1 MNFDSPS
8 QQVDYIVGSTN
19 SLLYYSDALIPDSS
33 LRWTTETVTDGTD
46 TQYSIEYAN
55 PVLLSTV
62 FSDVGVGVQ
71 TFSCFYR
78 MSPVTLVGSLQ
89 LAIKGNNNLGLPLKK
104 IIITLYTYTSYIFP
118 LPDTAAISISY
129 AGYDNTFSD
138 VNNIMFPS
146 PQQITIPEGTRDVML
161 TCNLTQCM
169 WMIQL
174 KNRNDTVTKS
184 AYIIPIFSEESEG
197 SYSLM
202 KETNSGKQ
210 YTTAHVDIHLQL
222 NPTNQP
228 ANGPLVPIVIV
239 ALIIIAIVVA
249 LIVII
254 PIICIIVVKKM
265 KRSSTDTVR
274 FLHKPTKTSQSNEMC
289 REGTSGYA
297 NLAEIQSPTKEY
309 IDLSV
314 NANVSEYMTIDE
326 TSVIP
331 LENEASF
338 HNTKGPYYSNLAN
351 IPPDENNYE
360 KVEDNREYIEMN
372 QIEPYEKYTPMSAIK
387 ETKKFVAKYVP
398 TKDFPVTYQQYVIS
412 GMGDD
417 SLFSVEFQTLN
428 EESKKYVEL
437 SDEAR
442 KEQNMR
448 KNPNKNILPYDES
461 RVVLD
466 SPHFD
471 CNYINASWL
480 ENDQFIASIHPTRDT
495 LRDFLQLIYQTE
507 ASMVIMLTTRKEKAK
522 IIGGVS
528 NRVCYWPKKDEA
540 LKCAPFIT
548 NLISSTEI
556 TAFVKQE
563 ISLKNTLEGKKH
575 SYTLCIS
582 PIWNE
587 DGTVVEFNFAV
598 TLLTRVIKQKRDY
611 PLNPI
616 IIHCED
622 GISKTGIFMTVFNVI
637 KELNLRKSINIFN
650 AVKNLRKQRM
660 NMVPTKVSCGS
671 N

>member
-1 MNFDSPS
+1 M
-8 QQVDYIVGSTN
+8 VITY
-19 SLLYYSDALIPDSS
+19 
-33 LRWTTETVTDGTD
+33 
-46 TQYSIEYAN
+46 
-55 PVLLSTV
+55 
-62 FSDVGVGVQ
+62 
-71 TFSCFYR
+71 
-78 MSPVTLVGSLQ
+78 
-89 LAIKGNNNLGLPLKK
+89 
-104 IIITLYTYTSYIFP
+104 IITLFIFIIHFP

-146 PQQITIPEGTRDVML
+146 PQQVTIPEGTRDVML

-169 WMIQL
+169 WMVQL
-174 KNRNDTVTKS
+174 KNRNYTVEMS
-184 AYIIPIFSEESEG
+184 PYNIPIFDEEKEG
-197 SYSLM
+197 NYSLIRV
-202 KETNSGKQ
+202 TNTGKQ
-210 YTTAHVDIHLQL
+210 YTTAHVYIHVQL

-228 ANGPLVPIVIV
+228 SSSPLVPIVIV
-239 ALIIIAIVVA
+239 TLIIIAIVVA
-249 LIVII
+249 LTAII
-254 PIICIIVVKKM
+254 PIICIIVVRKM
-265 KRSSTDTVR
+265 KRPSTDTNR
-274 FLHKPTKTSQSNEMC
+274 SLHKPTKTSQSNEMS

-297 NLAEIQSPTKEY
+297 NAAEIQSLTKEY

-314 NANVSEYMTIDE
+314 NPNLAEYMTIDD

-331 LENEASF
+331 LETEPSV
-338 HNTKGPYYSNLAN
+338 HNTKGPYNLNFAN
-351 IPPDENNYE
+351 IPSDENNSE
-360 KVEDNREYIEMN
+360 KVEGNREYIEMN
-372 QIEPYEKYTPMSAIK
+372 QIEPHEKYTPMSAIK

-398 TKDFPVTYQQYVIS
+398 IKDFPVIYQQYVKS

-417 SLFSVEFQTLN
+417 SHISVEFQTLN

-448 KNPNKNILPYDES
+448 KNPIENILPYDES

-466 SPHFD
+466 SQYFD

-480 ENDQFIASIHPTRDT
+480 ESNQFIASIHPTGNT
-495 LRDFLQLIYQTE
+495 LQDFLQMIYQTE

-528 NRVCYWPKKDEA
+528 NRVCYWPEKDET
-540 LKCAPFIT
+540 LNCEPFVT
-548 NLISSTEI
+548 SLISSSES

-563 ISLKNTLEGKKH
+563 ISLKNTLQAKDH
-575 SYTLCIS
+575 SFTHCIS

-587 DGTVVEFNFAV
+587 DGTVIEFNFAV
-598 TLLTRVIKQKRDY
+598 TLLIRVLKQKRDF

-622 GISKTGIFMTVFNVI
+622 GISKTGIFLTVFNVI

-660 NMVPTKVSCGS
+660 NMVPTKVSCVS
-671 N
+671 S

>member
-1 MNFDSPS
+1 M
-8 QQVDYIVGSTN
+8 YI
-19 SLLYYSDALIPDSS
+19 IH
-33 LRWTTETVTDGTD
+33 
-46 TQYSIEYAN
+46 
-55 PVLLSTV
+55 
-62 FSDVGVGVQ
+62 
-71 TFSCFYR
+71 
-78 MSPVTLVGSLQ
+78 
-89 LAIKGNNNLGLPLKK
+89 
-104 IIITLYTYTSYIFP
+104 FP
-118 LPDTAAISISY
+118 LPDTTAISISY
-129 AGYDNTFSD
+129 AGYDNIFSD

-146 PQQITIPEGTRDVML
+146 PQQVTIPEGTQDVML

-174 KNRNDTVTKS
+174 KNRIDIVTMS
-184 AYIIPIFSEESEG
+184 PYIIPIFSEESEG

-202 KETNSGKQ
+202 KETNTGKQ
-210 YTTAHVDIHLQL
+210 YTTAHVYIHVQL
-222 NPTNQP
+222 NPTKQP
-228 ANGPLVPIVIV
+228 SSSPLVPIVIV

-254 PIICIIVVKKM
+254 PIICIIVVRKM
-265 KRSSTDTVR
+265 KKSSADTNR
-274 FLHKPTKTSQSNEMC
+274 FLHKPTKTSQSNEMS

-297 NLAEIQSPTKEY
+297 NVAEIQSPTKEY

-314 NANVSEYMTIDE
+314 NPNVAEYMTIDE

-331 LENEASF
+331 LENE
-338 HNTKGPYYSNLAN
+338 HNTKVPYNLNFAN
-351 IPPDENNYE
+351 IPPDENNSE
-360 KVEDNREYIEMN
+360 KVEGNREYIEMN
-372 QIEPYEKYTPMSAIK
+372 QIEPHEKYTPMSAIK

-398 TKDFPVTYQQYVIS
+398 IKDFPAIYKQYVTS

-417 SLFSVEFQTLN
+417 SLFSAEFQALN
-428 EESKKYVEL
+428 EESKKNVEPE

-442 KEQNMR
+442 REHNMR
-448 KNPNKNILPYDES
+448 KNPNKNILPYDEN

-480 ENDQFIASIHPTRDT
+480 ESYQFIASIHPTGDT
-495 LRDFLQLIYQTE
+495 LQDFLQMIYQTE

-528 NRVCYWPKKDEA
+528 NCVCYWPEKDET
-540 LKCAPFIT
+540 LNCEPFVT
-548 NLISSTEI
+548 SLISSVES
-556 TAFVKQE
+556 TAFVKQQ
-563 ISLKNTLEGKKH
+563 ISLKNTLEGKDH
-575 SYTLCIS
+575 SFTHCIS

-587 DGTVVEFNFAV
+587 DGTVVELHSAI
-598 TLLTRVIKQKRDY
+598 TLLIRVIKQKRDY

-622 GISKTGIFMTVFNVI
+622 GISKTGIFMTVFNVS
-637 KELNLRKSINIFN
+637 KEMNLRKSINIFN

-671 N
+671 KQTRSTLRLIEIVFLGNFIFSMYNFSTRFKHLKT